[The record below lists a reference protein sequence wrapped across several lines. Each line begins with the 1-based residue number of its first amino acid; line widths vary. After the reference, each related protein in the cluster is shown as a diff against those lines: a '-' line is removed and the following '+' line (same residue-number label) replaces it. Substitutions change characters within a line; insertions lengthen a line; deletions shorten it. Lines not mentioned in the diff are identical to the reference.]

1 MGFWE
6 ALGGVGSAIGGVG
19 SIISGIGNI
28 DIGNKNYELEK
39 QKLAY
44 DKDMQKQ
51 IFAREDSSV
60 QRRVADLKAAG
71 LSPVLAAGQGAS
83 AGPVVQTRAPQ
94 RAPIPDLGSGIRDA
108 TTGTAQAVLNLIQ
121 AQKNIEM
128 SDTQIK
134 INKEK
139 AREATATANIVERDD
154 KKLEDTDSLSTAPS
168 DTKSMQGLLETAFP
182 GMTPQQQAIVQLGF
196 KLLGGISGLAPV
208 STKTTTETR
217 TPKGRTTQTEHKTS
231 GKVHL
236 KK

>member
-1 MGFWE
+1 MSFWE
-6 ALGGVGSAIGGVG
+6 ALGGIGSAVGGVG

-28 DIGNKNYELEK
+28 DIGNKNLAFEEK
-39 QKLAY
+39 NLKYQQDLQKT
-44 DKDMQKQ
+44 
-51 IFAREDSSV
+51 IFQREDSSV

-83 AGPVVQTRAPQ
+83 AGTPISTRAPQ

-139 AREATATANIVERDD
+139 GREATATANIATRDND
-154 KKLEDTDSLSTAPS
+154 LLEASKTLSTAPP
-168 DTKSMQGLLETAFP
+168 DTKGFQGLLETAFP
-182 GMTPQQQAIVQLGF
+182 GLTPQQQAIIQLGF

-208 STKTTTETR
+208 STKTTTESR
-217 TPKGRTTQTEHKTS
+217 TPKGRSITTETKKT
-231 GKVHL
+231 GKIV
-236 KK
+236 K